1 MNQKGKGVMAKTE
14 VKKGNIVLDTYIGN
28 CHLLVNDAYILTDEE
43 EIQKQL
49 KRAGEII
56 WNGIPKVKK

>member
-1 MNQKGKGVMAKTE
+1 MAKTE
-14 VKKGNIVLDTYIGN
+14 VKKGNIVLDTYIDN
-28 CHLLVNDAYILTDEE
+28 CHLLVNDAYILTDEK

>member
-1 MNQKGKGVMAKTE
+1 MAKTE

-28 CHLLVNDAYILTDEE
+28 CHIQVCDAYILTDEN

-49 KRAGEII
+49 KKAAEII
-56 WNGIPKVKK
+56 WQGIPKVKK

>member
-1 MNQKGKGVMAKTE
+1 MAKTE

-49 KRAGEII
+49 KRAAEII